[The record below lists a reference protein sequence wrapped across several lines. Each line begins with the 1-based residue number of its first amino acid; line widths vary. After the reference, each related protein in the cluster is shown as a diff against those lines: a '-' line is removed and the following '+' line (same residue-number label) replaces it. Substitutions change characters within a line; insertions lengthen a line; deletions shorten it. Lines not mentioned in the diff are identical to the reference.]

1 MIKRHLLPKIL
12 LDWTDRLDIF
22 IKEHYNVSPK
32 QKALELKMDTIPNK
46 RIDQN
51 IQDVLEHGAVAIQ
64 YQQMEKNMADKQHRK
79 HKEKRKKKKPK

>member
-1 MIKRHLLPKIL
+1 MKRHLPKIL
-12 LDWTDRLDIF
+12 LDWSDRLDIYL
-22 IKEHYNVSPK
+22 KEKYNVSPK
-32 QKALELKMDTIPNK
+32 QKAIEWKMDTVPNK

-64 YQQMEKNMADKQHRK
+64 YQQMERKMADKQHRK